1 MILDVRHH
9 VADAPPRLEE
19 PGRGDR
25 VCWVPP
31 AVLRPERTRWQR
43 TWPLLVGVV
52 VTAALVVVSLFV
64 GVYDV
69 GAEGGREMFA
79 ITRVPRTVALVL
91 AGASMAMCGLIMQL
105 MTQNRFVEPST
116 TGTTEWAG
124 LGLLV
129 TMVLVPGAGLV
140 TRMAGAILFAFVG
153 TLVFFLFL
161 RRVRLQSS
169 LIVPIVG
176 IMLGAVVGAAST
188 FLALQ
193 TDMLQQVGAWF
204 AGSFTS
210 VVRGRYELL
219 FLVLIVCVAVFVI
232 ADRFT
237 VAGLGKDVATNVGL
251 NYDAVILTGVA
262 MVAVAT
268 GVVTV
273 V

>member
-52 VTAALVVVSLFV
+52 VTAALIVVSLFV

-140 TRMAGAILFAFVG
+140 TRMVGAILFA
-153 TLVFFLFL
+153 L
-161 RRVRLQSS
+161 S
-169 LIVPIVG
+169 LIHISEP
-176 IMLGAVVGAAST
+176 T
-188 FLALQ
+188 
-193 TDMLQQVGAWF
+193 
-204 AGSFTS
+204 
-210 VVRGRYELL
+210 RP
-219 FLVLIVCVAVFVI
+219 VCSSRMPSSA
-232 ADRFT
+232 
-237 VAGLGKDVATNVGL
+237 
-251 NYDAVILTGVA
+251 
-262 MVAVAT
+262 
-268 GVVTV
+268 
-273 V
+273 

>member
-1 MILDVRHH
+1 MTLDVRHH

-129 TMVLVPGAGLV
+129 TICLLY
-140 TRMAGAILFAFVG
+140 
-153 TLVFFLFL
+153 
-161 RRVRLQSS
+161 
-169 LIVPIVG
+169 
-176 IMLGAVVGAAST
+176 
-188 FLALQ
+188 
-193 TDMLQQVGAWF
+193 
-204 AGSFTS
+204 TS
-210 VVRGRYELL
+210 PSPR
-219 FLVLIVCVAVFVI
+219 
-232 ADRFT
+232 D
-237 VAGLGKDVATNVGL
+237 
-251 NYDAVILTGVA
+251 
-262 MVAVAT
+262 
-268 GVVTV
+268 
-273 V
+273 